1 MRMATIS
8 FAVTIILATLPFIT
22 AQTYIPSPI
31 LDDYWDFNGY
41 PILEAGI
48 IGANHFERGDNVT
61 LRVQLANAGGRIN
74 YESTKVADTP
84 MKKALSAA
92 EAALEWNVGNASGIT
107 GTLRSTSDFIEVK
120 SGDSLIRHLAMAKK
134 PEDPMEFVITID
146 DHAPAGEY
154 SLQLDLDYQYQD
166 NVQVDADGWD
176 PDLGLKGFRIARY
189 FESANQT
196 IPLTIMVEQMADFEI
211 VSSNAEMSA
220 GQKDGIIEV
229 IYKNI
234 GEETANNSIARMGL
248 FKPFAS
254 RRDQAYLGTL
264 NPGEEKNVTFKVAVD
279 SGATPK
285 PYSINS
291 EIKYADSDGDTIIS
305 KSMKIPVNV
314 GAARPSLMLPALILL
329 TLLLIAGSY
338 IYKKKKASPHSLL

>member
-1 MRMATIS
+1 
-8 FAVTIILATLPFIT
+8 
-22 AQTYIPSPI
+22 
-31 LDDYWDFNGY
+31 
-41 PILEAGI
+41 
-48 IGANHFERGDNVT
+48 
-61 LRVQLANAGGRIN
+61 
-74 YESTKVADTP
+74 
-84 MKKALSAA
+84 
-92 EAALEWNVGNASGIT
+92 
-107 GTLRSTSDFIEVK
+107 
-120 SGDSLIRHLAMAKK
+120 
-134 PEDPMEFVITID
+134 
-146 DHAPAGEY
+146 
-154 SLQLDLDYQYQD
+154 
-166 NVQVDADGWD
+166 
-176 PDLGLKGFRIARY
+176 
-189 FESANQT
+189 
-196 IPLTIMVEQMADFEI
+196 MVEQMADFEI